1 MLLACSA
8 SALAQQGSMNEVKA
22 GFLLNFMKYAEWPEP
37 ALPPATLVVC
47 STGSASLGGKL
58 ELLQGRQA
66 LGREIRVRAP
76 ARPAEWRECQLL
88 FVPADDAAR
97 VDAVLRA
104 VGQWPVLT
112 VSDAPDFAAA
122 GGIIG
127 LRERTGRIRFDINQG
142 AAKRAGL
149 SLSSQLLRL
158 ADDVIP

>member
-1 MLLACSA
+1 M
-8 SALAQQGSMNEVKA
+8 
-22 GFLLNFMKYAEWPEP
+22 
-37 ALPPATLVVC
+37 
-47 STGSASLGGKL
+47 
-58 ELLQGRQA
+58 
-66 LGREIRVRAP
+66 
-76 ARPAEWRECQLL
+76 
-88 FVPADDAAR
+88 PADDAAR